1 MSFVFLYYTILFGT
15 PMVVLSLFAI
25 SLYRY
30 HAAKKKNEITPG
42 TVSDK
47 ELKIRKIMLI
57 VFSIIAIVFSMIVIG
72 FIILLNMAVA
82 YM

>member
-1 MSFVFLYYTILFGT
+1 MFYVFLYYFILFGT
-15 PMVVLSLFAI
+15 PIGIAALFAF

-30 HAAKKKNEITPG
+30 RSAKKQNEIAPG
-42 TVSDK
+42 SVSDK

-57 VFSIIAIVFSMIVIG
+57 VFSIIAIVCSMIVIG